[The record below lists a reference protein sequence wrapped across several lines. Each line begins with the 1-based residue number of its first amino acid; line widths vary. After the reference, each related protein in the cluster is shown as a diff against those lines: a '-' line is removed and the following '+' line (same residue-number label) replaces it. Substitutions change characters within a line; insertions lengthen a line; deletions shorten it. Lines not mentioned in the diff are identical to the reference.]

1 MISERARR
9 DIHRFPCGNDSAET
23 LRPVEAVAPLPDED
37 PASTIGPGDP
47 PIGRR
52 PPTPSSEEIFVGGR
66 RSVPIRAIL
75 FDKDG
80 TLVDLRATWVPRYR
94 AAALALARAAGRDE
108 AFARELLCRLGW
120 DPKAGTL
127 AAESPLLWATNRQI
141 AEHWA
146 RQPELSRL
154 RARGVDPVALALAEL
169 EDEARHPPRPLGD
182 VEGLLARLSARGLRL
197 GLATMDSEA
206 AARRTAERLGF
217 ARHLAFVAGCD
228 SGHGTKPEPGMAL
241 AFCAA
246 VGVPPREVAL
256 VGDSPAD
263 LAMARAAGS
272 GLAIGVLSGGGTAT
286 ALAPL
291 ADHVFESVHELET
304 LLDSFFDPA

>member
-1 MISERARR
+1 
-9 DIHRFPCGNDSAET
+9 
-23 LRPVEAVAPLPDED
+23 LRPVEAVAPLPDEG

-47 PIGRR
+47 PTGRR
-52 PPTPSSEEIFVGGR
+52 PPAPSTEDRRER

-94 AAALALARAAGRDE
+94 AAALTLARAAGRAE
-108 AFARELLCRLGW
+108 EFACELLHRLGW
-120 DPKAGTL
+120 DPAAGTL
-127 AAESPLLWATNRQI
+127 APDSPLLWATNRTI

-154 RARGVDPVALALAEL
+154 GAGGVDPVALALAEL
-169 EDEARHPPRPLGD
+169 EDEARHPPHPLGD
-182 VEGLLARLSARGLRL
+182 VAGLLARLSARGYRL
-197 GLATMDSEA
+197 GLATMDGEA

-228 SGHGTKPEPGMAL
+228 SGHGTKPGPGMAL

-246 VGVPPREVAL
+246 VGVRPEEVAL

-263 LAMARAAGS
+263 LAMAKAAGA
-272 GLAIGVLSGGGTAT
+272 GLAIGILSGGGAAT
-286 ALAPL
+286 VLAPL
-291 ADHVFESVHELET
+291 ADHILETVHELES
-304 LLDSFFDPA
+304 LLDSLGPA